1 MVKRFYGFSL
11 IELMVVISIIA
22 VLALV
27 AVPFTQSWL
36 IDTQLRDA
44 RSQLYQAHAEA
55 KALGLRNPTNAR
67 ENGVAACI
75 TFSNNTLRVQQ
86 PSGNACSGGSIWQ
99 ASWPDGVTLR
109 NNNTTLTEVRLNNRG
124 QTLVNGNPDNAN
136 LALSLSKGSIN
147 DTVQLR

>member
-1 MVKRFYGFSL
+1 
-11 IELMVVISIIA
+11 MVVISIIA

-55 KALGLRNPTNAR
+55 KALGLRNPVNAH
-67 ENGVAACI
+67 ENAVAACI
-75 TFSNNTLRVQQ
+75 TFSNNILRVQQ
-86 PSGNACSGGSIWQ
+86 PSGNACSGGSVWQ

-109 NNNTTLTEVRLNNRG
+109 NNSTALTEVRLNNRG
-124 QTLVNGNPDNAN
+124 QTLVNGVPNSTN

-147 DTVQLR
+147 DTIQLR